1 MTDLERL
8 DQTISQTEQAVTES
22 DMLPQERARALFY
35 VGVLQFLRG
44 VLATEV
50 KERAD

>member
-8 DQTISQTEQAVTES
+8 DQTIKRLEEARGE
-22 DMLPQERARALFY
+22 PQLQHKLFY
-35 VGVLQFLRG
+35 LGILQFLRG

-50 KERAD
+50 KTDV